1 LPTDPALDAIPLEGE
16 LESSALTSGPCVEQD
31 VWPAVKIMLRA
42 DGIAGEEGLMAWR
55 ETNHVDVVIGSA
67 RNSRLLA
74 ELSSGTT

>member
-1 LPTDPALDAIPLEGE
+1 M
-16 LESSALTSGPCVEQD
+16 
-31 VWPAVKIMLRA
+31 KIMLRA